1 MLAAPLAALQ
11 RLRLLKRGSQPI
23 TAAARLSSS
32 THCGNFSVRLLK
44 GIRPA
49 PFSISTHTFCA
60 SAATDKM
67 SETNA
72 NGGAVAATMDE
83 VEVLRKQVE
92 DLKVRLDD

>member
-1 MLAAPLAALQ
+1 
-11 RLRLLKRGSQPI
+11 
-23 TAAARLSSS
+23 
-32 THCGNFSVRLLK
+32 
-44 GIRPA
+44 
-49 PFSISTHTFCA
+49 
-60 SAATDKM
+60 M